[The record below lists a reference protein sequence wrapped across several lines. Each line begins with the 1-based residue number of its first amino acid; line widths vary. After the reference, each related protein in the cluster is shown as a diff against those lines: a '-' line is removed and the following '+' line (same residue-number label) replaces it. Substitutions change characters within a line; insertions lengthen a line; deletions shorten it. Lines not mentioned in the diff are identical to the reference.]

1 MLSFTSFLRFVAARQ
16 QQGIVAAF
24 GQQLAPDQTA
34 SYNGCE
40 YGQETYYQLEPHY

>member
-34 SYNGCE
+34 TYNGYDYRPE
-40 YGQETYYQLEPHY
+40 IYYSQ